1 MGRTW
6 RARLA
11 LAVMLV
17 PVSLAV
23 ADPRAALR
31 SELEK
36 GIAHG
41 LPSVS
46 IAVATRQGVIWTDAV
61 GQADVAVRSRAHPG
75 YLYGIGSITKVFVAC
90 VVQQLIDEHRL
101 SLDSRASEILG
112 PGALDGIPNADR
124 ATVRQL
130 LEHTS
135 GIPSWEFDARWIRA
149 GRGDHLDPDRIW
161 GKAETLGYLR
171 GGHDAATNEPGQ
183 GYGYSNTNYTI
194 LGLIVEKITG
204 ADAAAEI
211 RRRVL
216 APLSL
221 DDIRMEG
228 FEAVPADRL
237 PARYQFGTA
246 EFVRDAG
253 LHPAF
258 RRLLPGLVDVSRSNL
273 STEWTAGGMVA
284 TAHDLALFARA
295 LRDGRVVSDAAL
307 KRISAFR
314 PTDDAN
320 EDMGEGLSID
330 RYGRESLIGYTGN
343 VLGFGAAMGWVPG
356 EDVVIAVMTNIG
368 TMHEGRGAYDP
379 EKLLRDT
386 RIIALAR
393 ELAREYAPR
402 AAPSRPS
409 TP

>member
-1 MGRTW
+1 MARKL
-6 RARLA
+6 RALVALLA
-11 LAVMLV
+11 ILIPAM
-17 PVSLAV
+17 SNAG
-23 ADPRAALR
+23 DPRPALR
-31 SELEK
+31 SELDK
-36 GIAHG
+36 GLARG
-41 LPSVS
+41 LPSIS
-46 IAVATRQGVIWTDAV
+46 IAVATRQGVIWTGAA
-61 GQADVAVRSRAHPG
+61 GYADVPARSRAHPG

-90 VVQQLIDEHRL
+90 VMQQLIDEARL
-101 SLDSRASEILG
+101 TLDTRAGEILG
-112 PGALDGIPNADR
+112 PESLAGIPNAER

-135 GIPSWEFDARWIRA
+135 GIPTWEFDARWIRA
-149 GRGDHLDPDRIW
+149 GRGDHLDPERIW
-161 GKAETLGYLR
+161 GKADTLNYLR
-171 GGHDAATNEPGQ
+171 DGHDAATNQPGL

-194 LGLIVEKITG
+194 LGLIIEKITG

-228 FEAVPADRL
+228 FESIPASRV

-253 LHPAF
+253 LHPSF
-258 RRLLPGLVDVSRSNL
+258 RRLSPRLVDVSRSNL
-273 STEWTAGGMVA
+273 SAEWTAGGMLA

-295 LRDGRVVSDAAL
+295 LRDGRVVSPAAL
-307 KRISAFR
+307 SRMSSFR

-330 RYGRESLIGYTGN
+330 RYGQEALIGYTGN
-343 VLGFGAAMGWVPG
+343 VLGFGAAVGWVPG
-356 EDVVIAVMTNIG
+356 DDVVIAVMTNIG

-393 ELAREYAPR
+393 ELARDLAPR
-402 AAPSRPS
+402 SASPGPSP
-409 TP
+409 P